1 MSLVRRSTLMRY
13 GFAVLTVALAAAI
26 TWAFPLLSS
35 RIPFAL
41 FYAAVI
47 LSTWYGGKRPGLLTT
62 ALSALVSAYLFLGIP
77 YSLDRSLEE
86 ALLLGVFLL
95 VSLVITFLTEKAQRA
110 ESKERASREQ
120 LLTTLKSIGDAV
132 IATDAQGRVTFM
144 NEVAQTLTGWKMSEA
159 VGRELGQVFQIV
171 NEETRNEVESPAEK
185 VLREGRIVGLANH
198 TLLIAKDGTEI
209 PIDDS
214 GAPMRDE
221 EGNINGVVLVFRNIT
236 EQREAEEV
244 RRQLASIVESSVDA
258 IIGKTLEGI
267 IRSWNKSAERLYGYS
282 AEEVIG
288 HPISILVPP
297 DRPEEIPDILSRLK
311 RGERV
316 EHFETKRVKK
326 NGEVIDIALTIS
338 PIVNAEGTITGAA
351 TIARNIT
358 ERKLAEQALGESKER
373 LKQALEAARMGTWEW
388 NIQTGVITWS
398 ETLEPLHGLAPGTFG
413 GSFEDFIQLIHPED
427 RESLQQAVADAIEQG
442 TNYDIE
448 FRVVWPDG
456 SVRWMEGKGLAFKDE
471 SGKPVRMTGLAM
483 DIADRKQAEEAL
495 RAGEQRYRAFV
506 RNSSEAIWRFELD
519 EPVSIDLSEDEQIDM
534 CYRHGYLGECNDAM
548 AEMYGFSH
556 AAEIVGARLGDLL
569 VRDDPNNVAFLRAFI
584 RSGYRLAEAESHEL
598 DKDGNPK
605 YFLNNLVG
613 IIEGRKLLRG
623 WGTQR
628 DITERRLAEDAL
640 RDSEARF
647 RRVVE
652 SNIVGV
658 SFSTFDGK
666 ITDANDAYLKMV
678 GYTREELRAGL
689 VRWDEMTPPEYKH
702 LDERAIEEIKAT
714 GACTPFEKEHFHKNG
729 TRVPVLIGSARVDE
743 TSEDCVSFIVDL
755 TEQKRAANRTARLQ
769 ALTAALSEALLPAQ
783 VASSVLTHGLTALG
797 AHAGSVALLTE
808 RGGELEL
815 LDAVGF
821 PQERIEKWRRFPVTS
836 EAPMAEAVRTGELV
850 LIESLQARES
860 RYPHLS
866 ALLAVNDSQALAAVP
881 LTVEGRITGAMGLT
895 FREIQSF
902 GEDDR
907 AFMLAIAR
915 LCAQAL
921 ERARLY
927 QAERRMRAEA
937 EEANRTKDEFLA
949 TLSHELRTP
958 LTAMLGWTRMLRMDM
973 LDEATSAHALETV
986 ERNAKAQAQ
995 LIEDLLDVSR
1005 IITGKL
1011 RLDVRPMELLPVIE
1025 AAIDAV
1031 RPAADAKNIELQM
1044 ALDPLSGAV
1053 SGDPNRLQQIV
1064 WNLLSNAVKFTARGG
1079 QVKVGLERV
1088 DSHVEISV
1096 SDTGQGITPDFLPYV
1111 FDRFRQAD
1119 GSTTRMHGGLGLG
1132 LAIVRHLVELHG
1144 GTVRAQSSGEGHGAT
1159 FNVQLPL
1166 AQMRNA
1172 DFGLRVESQE
1182 SALLQA
1188 SVLNPQSEILK
1199 GLRVLVVD
1207 DEQDARHLIKT
1218 VLERQGAEVVAV
1230 GSAREALAALERLMP
1245 DALISDIG
1253 MPDEDGFALIRQVR
1267 AREAVQGGLIPAAAV
1282 SAYVGE
1288 ENRRQALAA
1297 GFQLHVA
1304 KPVDPEEL
1312 VEVVLKLVNRES

>member
-1 MSLVRRSTLMRY
+1 MRY
-13 GFAVLTVALAAAI
+13 GFAVLMVALAAAI
-26 TWAFPLLSS
+26 TWVFPLLGS

-47 LSTWYGGKRPGLLTT
+47 LSTWYGGKNPGLLTT
-62 ALSALVSAYLFLGIP
+62 ALSALVSAYLFLGVP
-77 YSLDRSLEE
+77 YSLSRTLEE

-95 VSLVITFLTEKAQRA
+95 VSLVITFLTERAQRA

-144 NEVAQTLTGWKMSEA
+144 NEVAQTLTGWKLGEA
-159 VGRELGQVFQIV
+159 VGRELRQVFQII
-171 NEETRNEVESPAEK
+171 NEETRNEVESPVEK

-236 EQREAEEV
+236 EQRQAEEV

-258 IIGKTLEGI
+258 IIGKTLDGI
-267 IRSWNKSAERLYGYS
+267 IQSWNKSAERLYGYS

-288 HPISILVPP
+288 RPISILVPP
-297 DRPEEIPDILSRLK
+297 DRPEEIPDILSRLR

-316 EHFETKRVKK
+316 EYFETKRVKK
-326 NGEVIDIALTIS
+326 NGEVMDIALTIS
-338 PIVNAEGTITGAA
+338 PIINAEGTITGAA

-398 ETLEPLHGLAPGTFG
+398 ETLEPLHGLAPGTFSG
-413 GSFEDFIQLIHPED
+413 NFEDFIQLIHPED
-427 RESLQQAVADAIEQG
+427 RESLQRAVADAIEQG

-471 SGKPVRMTGLAM
+471 AGKPLRMTGLAM
-483 DIADRKQAEEAL
+483 DITDRKQAEEAL

-506 RNSSEAIWRFELD
+506 RNSSEAIWRFELE

-548 AEMYGFSH
+548 AEMYGFIH

-569 VRDDPNNVAFLRAFI
+569 VRDDPNNIAFLRAFI
-584 RSGYRLAEAESHEL
+584 RSGYRLSEAESHEL

-628 DITERRLAEDAL
+628 DITTRKMAEDAL

-743 TSEDCVSFIVDL
+743 TSDDCVSFIVDL
-755 TEQKRAANRTARLQ
+755 TEQKRSASRTARLQ
-769 ALTAALSEALLPAQ
+769 ALTAALSEALTPAQ
-783 VASSVLTHGLTALG
+783 VAASVLTHGLTALG
-797 AHAGSVALLTE
+797 SHAGSVALLTDG
-808 RGGELEL
+808 GGELEIV
-815 LDAVGF
+815 DAVGF

-836 EAPMAEAVRTGELV
+836 EVPLAEAVRTGEMV

-860 RYPHLS
+860 RYPELTS
-866 ALLAVNDSQALAAVP
+866 LLAVNNSQALAAVP
-881 LTVEGRITGAMGLT
+881 LIIEGRILGAMGLT
-895 FREIQSF
+895 FREIQKF
-902 GEDDR
+902 DEDDR
-907 AFMLAIAR
+907 AFILAIAR
-915 LCAQAL
+915 LCAQAI

-1044 ALDPLSGAV
+1044 ALDPLAGAV
-1053 SGDPNRLQQIV
+1053 SGDPNRLQQII
-1064 WNLLSNAVKFTARGG
+1064 WNLLSNAVKFTTRGG
-1079 QVKVGLERV
+1079 QVRVGLERV

-1119 GSTTRMHGGLGLG
+1119 GSTTRLHGGLGLG

-1144 GTVRAQSSGEGHGAT
+1144 GTVRAQSLGEGHGAT

-1172 DFGLRVESQE
+1172 DFGFRNEHQE
-1182 SALLQA
+1182 SAPFHSA
-1188 SVLNPQSEILK
+1188 IGNPQSEMLR

-1207 DEQDARHLIKT
+1207 DEQDARHLLKT
-1218 VLERQGAEVVAV
+1218 VLESQGAEVVAV
-1230 GSAREALAALERLMP
+1230 GSAREALASLARSMP
-1245 DALISDIG
+1245 DVLISDIG

-1267 AREAVQGGLIPAAAV
+1267 AREAVQGGMIPAAAV

-1304 KPVDPEEL
+1304 KPIDPEEL
-1312 VEVVLKLVNRES
+1312 IEVVRSLARIK

>member
-1 MSLVRRSTLMRY
+1 MSLVRRSTPMRY
-13 GFAVLTVALAAAI
+13 GFAVLMVVLAATI
-26 TWAFPLLSS
+26 TWVFPLLSA

-47 LSTWYGGKRPGLLTT
+47 LSTWYGGKRPGWLAT
-62 ALSALVSAYLFLGIP
+62 ALSALVSGYLFLGIP
-77 YSLDRSLEE
+77 YSVDRSLEE
-86 ALLLGVFLL
+86 ALLLGVFLF
-95 VSLVITFLTEKAQRA
+95 VSLVIIYLTEKAQRA

-120 LLTTLKSIGDAV
+120 LLTTLRSIGDAV

-144 NEVAQTLTGWKMSEA
+144 NEVAQGLTGWKLGEA
-159 VGRELGQVFQIV
+159 VGRELRQVFQIV
-171 NEETRNEVESPAEK
+171 NEETRDEVESP
-185 VLREGRIVGLANH
+185 VVRVIRERRIVGLANH
-198 TLLIAKDGTEI
+198 TMLIAKDGTEV

-214 GAPMRDE
+214 GAPMIDE
-221 EGNINGVVLVFRNIT
+221 EGTLTGVVLVFRNIT
-236 EQREAEEV
+236 ERRQAEDV

-258 IIGKTLEGI
+258 IIGKTLDGI
-267 IRSWNKSAERLYGYS
+267 IKSWNKSAERLYGYS

-288 HPISILVPP
+288 RPISILVPP
-297 DRPEEIPDILSRLK
+297 DRPEEIPNILSRLR
-311 RGERV
+311 RGESV

-338 PIVNAEGTITGAA
+338 PIMNAEGIISGAA

-358 ERKLAEQALGESKER
+358 ERKLAEEALSKSKER
-373 LKQALEAARMGTWEW
+373 LRQALEAARMGTWEW
-388 NIQTGVITWS
+388 NIQTGAITWS
-398 ETLEPLHGLAPGTFG
+398 ETLEPLHGLPPGTFG
-413 GSFEDFIQLIHPED
+413 GSFEDFNQLVHPED
-427 RESLQQAVADAIEQG
+427 REFLQQSVTEALEQG

-456 SVRWMEGKGLAFKDE
+456 SIHWMDGKGLAFKDE
-471 SGKPVRMTGLAM
+471 TGKAVRMTGLAM
-483 DIADRKQAEEAL
+483 DITDRKQAEEAL
-495 RAGEQRYRAFV
+495 RAGEERYRAFV
-506 RNSSEAIWRFELD
+506 RNSSEAIWRFELE
-519 EPVSIDLSEDEQIDM
+519 EPVSIDLPEDEQIDI
-534 CYRHGYLGECNDAM
+534 CYRHGYLAECNDAM
-548 AEMYGFSH
+548 AEMYGFAS
-556 AAEIVGARLGDLL
+556 AKEIIGARLGDLL
-569 VRDDPNNVAFLRAFI
+569 VRDDPNNIAFLRAFI
-584 RSGYRLAEAESHEL
+584 RSGYRLTEAESHEL

-628 DITERRLAEDAL
+628 DITERKLSEDAL
-640 RDSEARF
+640 RESEARF
-647 RRVVE
+647 RHVVE
-652 SNIVGV
+652 ANIVGV

-678 GYTREELRAGL
+678 GYTREELLAGL

-702 LDERAIEEIKAT
+702 LDERAIKEIKKS
-714 GACTPFEKEHFHKNG
+714 GVCTPFEKEHLRRDG
-729 TRVPVLIGSARVDE
+729 TRVPILIGSARMNE
-743 TSEDCVSFIVDL
+743 TSQDCVSFIVDL
-755 TEQKRAANRTARLQ
+755 TEQKRAANRTALLQ
-769 ALTAALSEALLPAQ
+769 TLTAAFSESLTPAQ
-783 VASSVLTHGLTALG
+783 VASAVLTHGLNALG
-797 AHAGSVALLTE
+797 AHAGSVALLSNG
-808 RGGELEL
+808 GGELEI

-821 PQERIEKWRRFPVTS
+821 PPERIEKWRRFPVTS
-836 EAPMAEAVRTGELV
+836 VAPLAEAVRTGEMV

-860 RYPHLS
+860 RYPELS
-866 ALLAVNDSQALAAVP
+866 ALQAVNNSQALAAVP
-881 LTVEGRITGAMGLT
+881 LIVEGRITGAMGMT
-895 FREIQSF
+895 FREIQGF
-902 GEDDR
+902 EEDDR

-915 LCAQAL
+915 LCAQAI

-958 LTAMLGWTRMLRMDM
+958 LTAMLGWTRMLRMEM

-1031 RPAADAKNIELQM
+1031 RPAADAKNIELQT
-1044 ALDPLSGAV
+1044 ALDPLAGLV

-1064 WNLLSNAVKFTARGG
+1064 WNLLSNAVKFTNRGG
-1079 QVKVGLERV
+1079 QVKIGLERV

-1119 GSTTRMHGGLGLG
+1119 GSTTRLHGGLGLG

-1144 GTVRAQSSGEGHGAT
+1144 GTVRAQSSGEGQGAT

-1166 AQMRNA
+1166 SVLRIS
-1172 DFGLRVESQE
+1172 DFGLRNENTASGE
-1182 SALLQA
+1182 SAIR
-1188 SVLNPQSEILK
+1188 NPPSEILK

-1207 DEQDARHLIKT
+1207 DEQDARQLLKT
-1218 VLERQGAEVVAV
+1218 VLEVQGAEVVAV
-1230 GSAREALAALERLMP
+1230 GSTREALRELERLMP
-1245 DALISDIG
+1245 DVLVSDIG

-1267 AREAVQGGLIPAAAV
+1267 AREAVQGGEIPAAAV

-1297 GFQLHVA
+1297 GFQRHVA
-1304 KPVDPEEL
+1304 KPVDPEDL
-1312 VEVVLKLVNRES
+1312 IAVVRDLAGRANRV